1 MNAIKHHKRIVV
13 TAVAILLLLIDFIL
27 LFCISPSSVY
37 AEISGTS
44 YSNVIDDLKSD
55 ADFNISLY
63 PANKNDYSL
72 QVIQVAESEDKE
84 LFVYVYQPSNGAKD
98 YTSSSINIST
108 AINDSLYYKNY
119 KLELLSRDGVFCK
132 YRVKDFVVK
141 DDVLRYYDI
150 SSIFRPYDKD
160 TDEGLPE
167 TNENE
172 ITEVAFKVA
181 KRYTAVT
188 LEGKVTY
195 SCIESHVIEI
205 TDKYVGYIKYSNGFD
220 LCASSC
226 LAYYVAFDTDLPID
240 NLYEADI
247 DFVTKDYSYY
257 YRVPNLAQGD
267 KGEETMTYDDPVE
280 NTLTLNYDTV
290 VEHEGGGLFAKKYTW
305 ERIAKV
311 DEFIAN
317 EKLTDEG
324 LEDLENKSWV
334 LRFYEADLSFV
345 QNSNSFREESTKVS
359 DVTILRLK
367 FETDGKVY
375 NLGVVD
381 NKQSPGEGQLPDNE
395 NTNEWELPSFDDYDW
410 EKILGIILFVIGL
423 ILIVVLLGPILPY
436 IIRLVIWIILLPFKF
451 IAVVIKSIAKAIEKS
466 RKRRI
471 K

>member
-1 MNAIKHHKRIVV
+1 MLTIYKRGIIA
-13 TAVAILLLLIDFIL
+13 TLLLIVCVLL
-27 LFCISPSSVY
+27 LFNNFSSVTY
-37 AEISGTS
+37 AETS
-44 YSNVIDDLKSD
+44 ETGYSNVMDDLQSD
-55 ADFNISLY
+55 ADFDTSLY
-63 PANKNDYSL
+63 PANENDYSL
-72 QVIQVAESEDKE
+72 QVIQIAESEDGE
-84 LFVYVYQPSNGAKD
+84 LLVYVYQPSNGTKD
-98 YTSSSINIST
+98 YTAMSINIST

-119 KLELLSRDGVFCK
+119 KLELLSRDGMFCK
-132 YRVKDFVVK
+132 YRVKDFAVK

-150 SSIFRPYDKD
+150 SSVFRKYDED
-160 TDEGLPE
+160 VDEGLPE
-167 TNENE
+167 YNENE
-172 ITEVAFKVA
+172 ISEVAFKVA
-181 KRYTAVT
+181 KLFTAVT
-188 LEGKVTY
+188 LDGKVTY

-247 DFVTKDYSYY
+247 YFVTQDYSYY

-280 NTLTLNYDTV
+280 NTLTLKYDTV

-305 ERIAKV
+305 KRIEKA

-367 FETDGKVY
+367 FETDGVVY

-381 NKQSPGEGQLPDNE
+381 NKQSPGEGQQPDNE
-395 NTNEWELPSFDDYDW
+395 NTDEWEFPSFGDKDW
-410 EKILGIILFVIGL
+410 EKILGAVLLVIALII
-423 ILIVVLLGPILPY
+423 IVVLFAPILPY
-436 IIRLVIWIILLPFKF
+436 IIKLVIWLILLPFKLV
-451 IAVVIKSIAKAIEKS
+451 ASVVKSIAKAIRKS
-466 RKRRI
+466 RK
-471 K
+471 KED

>member
-1 MNAIKHHKRIVV
+1 MNAMKHRRIEV
-13 TAVAILLLLIDFIL
+13 TAVAIVLFLIDVIL
-27 LFCISPSSVY
+27 LFCISPPSVY
-37 AEISGTS
+37 AETLGTS
-44 YSNVIDDLKSD
+44 YSNVMDDLKSD

-63 PANKNDYSL
+63 PVNKNDYSL
-72 QVIQVAESEDKE
+72 QVIQIAESEDGE
-84 LFVYVYQPSNGAKD
+84 LFVYVYQPSNGTKD
-98 YTSSSINIST
+98 YTASSINIST
-108 AINDSLYYKNY
+108 AINDSLKYLNY
-119 KLELLSRDGVFCK
+119 KLQLLSREGVFCK
-132 YRVKDFVVK
+132 YKVKDFEIK
-141 DDVLRYYDI
+141 PDAMRYYDI
-150 SSIFRPYDKD
+150 SSIFRPYNKD
-160 TDEGLPE
+160 TDQGLSQ

-188 LEGKVTY
+188 IEGKVSY

-280 NTLTLNYDTV
+280 NTLTLKYDTV

-305 ERIAKV
+305 KRIETV

-381 NKQSPGEGQLPDNE
+381 NKQSPGEGQQPDNE
-395 NTNEWELPSFDDYDW
+395 NTNEWELPSLEDYDW
-410 EKILGIILFVIGL
+410 EKILGAVLLVIGL

-436 IIRLVIWIILLPFKF
+436 IIKLVIWLILLPFKLV
-451 IAVVIKSIAKAIEKS
+451 ASVVKSIAKAIKNS
-466 RKRRI
+466 RK
-471 K
+471 KED

>member
-1 MNAIKHHKRIVV
+1 MNAMKHKRIIV
-13 TAVAILLLLIDFIL
+13 TAVAIVLLLIDVIL
-27 LFCISPSSVY
+27 LFCISPTSVY
-37 AEISGTS
+37 AETSGTS
-44 YSNVIDDLKSD
+44 YSNVMDDLKSD
-55 ADFNISLY
+55 ADFDISLY

-72 QVIQVAESEDKE
+72 QVIQVAESEDGE
-84 LFVYVYQPSNGAKD
+84 LLVYVYQPSNGTKD
-98 YTSSSINIST
+98 YTATSINIST

-205 TDKYVGYIKYSNGFD
+205 TDKYVGYIQYSNGFS
-220 LCASSC
+220 LCASAC

-240 NLYEADI
+240 NLYEADLY
-247 DFVTKDYSYY
+247 FVTQKYRYY
-257 YRVPNLAQGD
+257 HRTPNWGQGD
-267 KGEETMTYDDPVE
+267 PGEDRMTYEDAVE
-280 NTLTLNYDTV
+280 NTLTLKYDTV

-305 ERIAKV
+305 KRIEKV

-317 EKLTDEG
+317 EKLTEEG

-334 LRFYEADLSFV
+334 LRFYEADYAFA
-345 QNSNSFREESTKVS
+345 QDANSFTERSTEVK

-367 FETDGKVY
+367 FETDGVVY

-381 NKQSPGEGQLPDNE
+381 NKQSPGDGQLPDNE
-395 NTNEWELPSFDDYDW
+395 NTNEWELPSLGDYDW
-410 EKILGIILFVIGL
+410 EKILGAVLLVIGL

-436 IIRLVIWIILLPFKF
+436 IIKLVIWIILLPFKF
-451 IAVVIKSIAKAIEKS
+451 VAVVIKSIAKAIKKS
-466 RKRRI
+466 RK
-471 K
+471 KED

>member
-1 MNAIKHHKRIVV
+1 MLTIYKRGIIA
-13 TAVAILLLLIDFIL
+13 TLLLIVCVLL
-27 LFCISPSSVY
+27 LFNNFSTVTY
-37 AEISGTS
+37 AETSGTG
-44 YSNVIDDLKSD
+44 YSSALDDLQSD
-55 ADFNISLY
+55 ADFDTSLY
-63 PANKNDYSL
+63 PTNETDYSL
-72 QVIQVAESEDKE
+72 QVIQIAESEDGE
-84 LFVYVYQPSNGAKD
+84 LLVYVYQPSNGTKD
-98 YTSSSINIST
+98 YTATSINIST

-132 YRVKDFVVK
+132 YRVKDFAVK

-150 SSIFRPYDKD
+150 SSVFRKYDED
-160 TDEGLPE
+160 VDEGLPE
-167 TNENE
+167 YNENE
-172 ITEVAFKVA
+172 ISEVAFKVA
-181 KRYTAVT
+181 KLFTAVT
-188 LEGKVTY
+188 LDGKVTY
-195 SCIESHVIEI
+195 SCIESHIIEI
-205 TDKYVGYIKYSNGFD
+205 TDKYIGYIKYSNGFD

-247 DFVTKDYSYY
+247 YFVTQDYSYY

-267 KGEETMTYDDPVE
+267 KGEETMTYDNPVE
-280 NTLTLNYDTV
+280 NTLTLKYDTV

-305 ERIAKV
+305 KRIEKA

-367 FETDGKVY
+367 FETDGVVY

-381 NKQSPGEGQLPDNE
+381 NKQSPGEGQQPDNE
-395 NTNEWELPSFDDYDW
+395 NTDEWEFPSFGDKDW
-410 EKILGIILFVIGL
+410 EKILGAVLLVIALII
-423 ILIVVLLGPILPY
+423 IVVLFAPILPY
-436 IIRLVIWIILLPFKF
+436 IIKLVIWLILLPFKLV
-451 IAVVIKSIAKAIEKS
+451 ASVVKSIAKAIKKS
-466 RKRRI
+466 RK
-471 K
+471 KED

>member
-1 MNAIKHHKRIVV
+1 M
-13 TAVAILLLLIDFIL
+13 AVAILLLLIDFIL
-27 LFCISPSSVY
+27 LFCISSPSVY

-63 PANKNDYSL
+63 PANEKDYSL
-72 QVIQVAESEDKE
+72 QVIQVAESEDGE
-84 LFVYVYQPSNGAKD
+84 LLVYVYQPSNGTKD
-98 YTSSSINIST
+98 YTATSINIST

-132 YRVKDFVVK
+132 YRVKDFAVK
-141 DDVLRYYDI
+141 EDVLRYYDI
-150 SSIFRPYDKD
+150 SSVFRKYDED
-160 TDEGLPE
+160 VDEGLPE
-167 TNENE
+167 YNENE
-172 ITEVAFKVA
+172 ISEVAFKVA
-181 KRYTAVT
+181 KLFTAVT
-188 LEGKVTY
+188 TDGKVTY

-247 DFVTKDYSYY
+247 YFVTQDYSYY

-267 KGEETMTYDDPVE
+267 KGEETLTYDDPVE
-280 NTLTLNYDTV
+280 NTLTLKYDTV
-290 VEHEGGGLFAKKYTW
+290 VEHEGGGLFAKKYSW
-305 ERIAKV
+305 KRIESV

-345 QNSNSFREESTKVS
+345 QNSNSFREESTKVT

-367 FETDGKVY
+367 FETDGVVY

-381 NKQSPGEGQLPDNE
+381 NKQSPGEGQQPDNE
-395 NTNEWELPSFDDYDW
+395 NTDEWEFPSFGDKDW
-410 EKILGIILFVIGL
+410 EKILGAVLLVIALII
-423 ILIVVLLGPILPY
+423 IVVLFAPILPY
-436 IIRLVIWIILLPFKF
+436 IIKLVIWLILLPFKLV
-451 IAVVIKSIAKAIEKS
+451 ASVVKSIAKAIKKS
-466 RKRRI
+466 RK
-471 K
+471 KED

>member
-1 MNAIKHHKRIVV
+1 MLTIYKRGIIA
-13 TAVAILLLLIDFIL
+13 TLLLIVCVL
-27 LFCISPSSVY
+27 LLVNNFSAVTY
-37 AEISGTS
+37 AETSGTG
-44 YSNVIDDLKSD
+44 YSSALDDLQSD
-55 ADFNISLY
+55 ADFDTSLY
-63 PANKNDYSL
+63 QTNETDYSL
-72 QVIQVAESEDKE
+72 QVIQIAESEDGE
-84 LFVYVYQPSNGAKD
+84 LLVYVYQPSNGTKD
-98 YTSSSINIST
+98 YTATSINIST

-132 YRVKDFVVK
+132 YRVKDFAVK

-150 SSIFRPYDKD
+150 SSVFRKYDED
-160 TDEGLPE
+160 VDEGLPE
-167 TNENE
+167 YNENE
-172 ITEVAFKVA
+172 ISEVAFKVA
-181 KRYTAVT
+181 KLFTAVT
-188 LEGKVTY
+188 LDGKVTY

-247 DFVTKDYSYY
+247 YFVTQDYSYY

-280 NTLTLNYDTV
+280 NTLTLKYDTV

-305 ERIAKV
+305 KRIEKV

-324 LEDLENKSWV
+324 LEELENKSWV
-334 LRFYEADLSFV
+334 LRFYEADLSFA

-367 FETDGKVY
+367 FETDGVVY

-381 NKQSPGEGQLPDNE
+381 NKQSPGEGQQPDNE
-395 NTNEWELPSFDDYDW
+395 NTDEWEFPSFGDKDW
-410 EKILGIILFVIGL
+410 GKILGAVLLVIALII
-423 ILIVVLLGPILPY
+423 IVVLFAPILPY
-436 IIRLVIWIILLPFKF
+436 IIKLVIWLILLPFKLV
-451 IAVVIKSIAKAIEKS
+451 ASVVKSIAKAIKKS
-466 RKRRI
+466 RK
-471 K
+471 KED